1 MTSHGENSDR
11 RKVLAVLAG
20 GLVLGVGAAVTLAN
34 WNDSEFAGGDFGAGT
49 FVFQGSVDGTT
60 WTDHAAAGDAAELTF
75 ETGADNLAPGDVVYE
90 AYALSIEGS
99 SSDATLESIAPV
111 DAAGTLVADGQLTIA
126 SVATGSFGCDA
137 AAFAGGTAVPTTI
150 TSDAPV
156 VNLCLQVTATDSL
169 VQGATGSVLWQWNAE
184 SVE

>member
-1 MTSHGENSDR
+1 MAKTADR

-20 GLVLGVGAAVTLAN
+20 GLVLGVGAAVTLAV
-34 WNDSEFAGGDFGAGT
+34 WNDSEFADGDFGAGS

-60 WTDHAAAGDAAELTF
+60 FVDHAAAGDAAALTF
-75 ETGADNLAPGDVVYE
+75 EAGADNLAPGDVVYE

-99 SSDATLESIAPV
+99 TYDATLDAVAPT
-111 DAAGTLVADGQLTIA
+111 DAAGTLVADGQLEIA
-126 SVATGSFGCDA
+126 AVATDTFGCDA
-137 AAFAGGTAVPTTI
+137 AAFGGGTAIPATI
-150 TSDAPV
+150 STDAPV
-156 VNLCLQVTATDSL
+156 VNLCLQVTATDEL